1 MPNGSYDKHTSMLIR
16 SFIRADEAATVS
28 TFRKNVLSFY
38 EVRLIIVVIK
48 TLVLKVV
55 TRESINGSLQAQ
67 PSIHPSHRIH
77 KSWLL

>member
-55 TRESINGSLQAQ
+55 TRESINGSPPSSPTIY
-67 PSIHPSHRIH
+67 PSIAQDP
-77 KSWLL
+77 